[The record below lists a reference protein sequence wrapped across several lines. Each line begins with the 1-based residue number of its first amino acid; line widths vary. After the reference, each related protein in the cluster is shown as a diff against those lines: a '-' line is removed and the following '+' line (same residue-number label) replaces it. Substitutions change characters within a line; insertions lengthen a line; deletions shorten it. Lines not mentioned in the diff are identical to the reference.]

1 MASVDFCMKV
11 EININGCRHS
21 EEVEVC
27 LQICEQAGNHAG
39 CTTLKVVYEHGD
51 NGKGWLKI
59 SNECQ
64 KFFFHRMM
72 EGNMN
77 QIGTFI

>member
-39 CTTLKVVYEHGD
+39 CTTLKVIYEHGD

-64 KFFFHRMM
+64 KIFFHRMM